1 MRLQGQAGL
10 ARDWH
15 WPEREAGIRRTFELV
30 VASVVLAA
38 AATVFLGAAP
48 SAQAQREPDSLAG
61 GVLATFDVSGEL
73 FSVWV
78 TNPTTIQQLIDLEK
92 GTSPATI
99 PNGRIVR
106 GPGQDAHN
114 EAWSWHLDPQD
125 IEMAEVTIE
134 VCDATPSFVEENLD
148 YFVDVV
154 KRYCPWA
161 AVLVD
166 LEDFR

>member
-1 MRLQGQAGL
+1 M
-10 ARDWH
+10 
-15 WPEREAGIRRTFELV
+15 
-30 VASVVLAA
+30 
-38 AATVFLGAAP
+38 
-48 SAQAQREPDSLAG
+48 
-61 GVLATFDVSGEL
+61 
-73 FSVWV
+73 
-78 TNPTTIQQLIDLEK
+78 TIQQLIDLDK
-92 GTSPATI
+92 GTSHATI

-114 EAWSWHLDPQD
+114 EPWSWHLDPED
-125 IEMAEVTIE
+125 IELAEVTIE